1 MQLTRKQIIQYLR
14 ENHYATANELSK
26 SLNVTP
32 ANIRHHLSD
41 LFKQGAIEYF
51 GKILPQG
58 RGRPTRLY
66 RLSNAYLDNN
76 LAHLSAILLRTIL
89 DDLSN
94 EQTNQMYHIAKK
106 MLGEFDINPNLFHR
120 LNKAIK
126 WLNDRH
132 YKSRW
137 EASPTGPRVILG
149 FCPYIPIIESN
160 PEICRLDRELISL
173 LIQLQVTQIEKMER
187 SPTGPRQCIFISDT

>member
-1 MQLTRKQIIQYLR
+1 MQLTRKQIVQYLR

-32 ANIRHHLSD
+32 ANIRHHLGE
-41 LFKQGAIEYF
+41 LKTQGAIEYY
-51 GKILPQG
+51 GKLPPKG

-66 RLSNAYLDNN
+66 RLSNDYLDNN
-76 LAHLSAILLRTIL
+76 LAHLSATLFRTFL
-89 DDLSN
+89 DNLSS
-94 EQTNQMYHIAKK
+94 EQTNQMYQIAKK
-106 MLGEFDINPNLFHR
+106 MLGDFDINPNLFQR
-120 LNKAIK
+120 LNEAIK

-160 PEICRLDRELISL
+160 PEICRLDRELISQ
-173 LIQLQVTQIEKMER
+173 LIQLQVTQIEKLER
-187 SPTGPRQCIFISDT
+187 SPNGPRQCIFLSET